1 MVNRDSIKVREGL
14 RGAARAVAAIALTLA
29 VTGLWAYLWLQGS
42 PLS

>member
-1 MVNRDSIKVREGL
+1 MANSDSLKVRDGL
-14 RGAARAVAAIALTLA
+14 WGAARAAAAIALTLA